1 MLKSI
6 TYFYCKKKQKTK
18 NKKKNKKPVSKTE
31 VSFLLREWEEERSPQ
46 RSAAPLQRSCSGGLQ
61 LCPCWHQG
69 QATFWAQMEDTPLL
83 IIWPQACRLNSLRLG
98 ALSVKVVSTHVTGFV
113 RIKQTTLKDYN
124 TCQVRSQHSEV
135 SAGLLMT
142 SLGHWVHSP
151 SQATRTRQGTGRC
164 VEFKTEILRVPL

>member
-1 MLKSI
+1 
-6 TYFYCKKKQKTK
+6 
-18 NKKKNKKPVSKTE
+18 
-31 VSFLLREWEEERSPQ
+31 
-46 RSAAPLQRSCSGGLQ
+46 
-61 LCPCWHQG
+61 
-69 QATFWAQMEDTPLL
+69 MEDTPLL

-151 SQATRTRQGTGRC
+151 SQATRTRQGTDGASSSKQKSSECPFRFIRYLIH
-164 VEFKTEILRVPL
+164 EHRFHVPLSQRASRERTGGRKQEAGPAKAMPAESSRARRPGRGWPVPGKHRKSLCLQRICIPGEEH